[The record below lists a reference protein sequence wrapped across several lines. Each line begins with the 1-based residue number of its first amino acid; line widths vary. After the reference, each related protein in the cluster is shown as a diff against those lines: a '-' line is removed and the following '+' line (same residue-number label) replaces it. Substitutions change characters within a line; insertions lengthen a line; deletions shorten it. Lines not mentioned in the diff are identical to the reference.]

1 VCRNF
6 SARNSGLRI
15 NQRPFEY
22 RGLAFERWA
31 QRLTDM
37 SDFIALDVSLD
48 YIHFG
53 TFFSA

>member
-1 VCRNF
+1 MCRNF

>member
-1 VCRNF
+1 MCAVISPQETADSELMKDLLNT
-6 SARNSGLRI
+6 AVLLLN
-15 NQRPFEY
+15 
-22 RGLAFERWA
+22 A

-37 SDFIALDVSLD
+37 SDFITLDVSLD